1 VLNWLHKKA
10 DKLDINKWPVGGSR
24 LENVGNIVYGSL
36 YAFSCCFWLLAWL
49 TLFRMAAVN
58 LVVIVESLRDII
70 THKGDDVK
78 VFFLPSVIAV
88 AVALGRC
95 FRSLPAI

>member
-1 VLNWLHKKA
+1 MSTN
-10 DKLDINKWPVGGSR
+10 GR
-24 LENVGNIVYGSL
+24 LVALVWRTSATLSTGRCTHFHVT
-36 YAFSCCFWLLAWL
+36 FWLPGWL
-49 TLFRMAAVN
+49 TSLRMAAVN

-78 VFFLPSVIAV
+78 EFFLPSVIAV

-95 FRSLPAI
+95 FRPLPAI